1 MRILSNASVL
11 ACVVV
16 FAGCAPK
23 MMETP
28 TLVSEGLVDPFGG
41 VLPERRTTSVPVF
54 VASARE
60 ATGESDPKR
69 FYTNE
74 RSRIV
79 RLGVAEVALG
89 EELGWDGLVK
99 ASRQTKR
106 DANPTLK
113 VLNYKEFGPLQ
124 STALRYGPP
133 ESDDGPGS
141 PAAEFADE
149 INAVLA
155 ESQLGQITIFVH
167 GFNTTFAGNLITAA
181 EFTHYMARDGV
192 LVSFGWASK
201 GNVFSYHQDKANA
214 DFAIRQFRLFLE
226 YLAASTDAR
235 QINIIAHSAGNPI
248 TIEAMRHLSLK
259 HDGVPDEEVQRITK
273 LGRVVLA
280 APDIDFESALSAS
293 FDGATRIAEDV
304 VLYASQGD
312 LALQISSDIFGDIRL
327 GSVIGK
333 LSPEE
338 VEGIIERGEQNID
351 VTYAEKAHSSL
362 LGHSYYHHNPWVS
375 SDVMLFLLLGPE
387 PEERGLVLNRE
398 TGFYE
403 FPPDYEENLPV
414 LVEELRVKYAD
425 RLRREEESTLT
436 P

>member
-1 MRILSNASVL
+1 MRIFLSVL
-11 ACVVV
+11 VVAWLV
-16 FAGCAPK
+16 VAGGCAPT

-28 TLVSEGLVDPFGG
+28 TLVSEGLVDPFEG
-41 VLPERRTTSVPVF
+41 VLPERRTTTVPVF

-60 ATGESDPKR
+60 ATGEADPKR
-69 FYTNE
+69 FYTND

-106 DANPTLK
+106 DAQPTLK
-113 VLNYKEFGPLQ
+113 VLSYTEFGPLQ
-124 STALRYGPP
+124 STALRHGPS

-141 PAAEFADE
+141 PAAEFADA

-201 GNVFSYHQDKANA
+201 GDVFSYHQDKANA

-235 QINIIAHSAGNPI
+235 EINVIAHSAGNPI
-248 TIEAMRHLSLK
+248 AIEAMRHLSLK
-259 HDGVPDEEVQRITK
+259 HDGAPDEEVQRITK

-280 APDIDFESALSAS
+280 APDIDYESALSAS
-293 FDGATRIAEDV
+293 FDGAMRVADDV
-304 VLYASQGD
+304 ALYASQGD
-312 LALQISSDIFGDIRL
+312 LALKISRDIFGEIRL

-338 VEGIIERGEQNID
+338 VAAIIERGEQCID

-375 SDVMLFLLLGPE
+375 SDVMLFLLFGPA
-387 PEERGLVLNRE
+387 PAERGLALNRE

-403 FPPDYEENLPV
+403 FPEDYEQRLPA
-414 LVEELRVKYAD
+414 LVEQLEAKYAD
-425 RLRREEESTLT
+425 RLRRDE
-436 P
+436 